1 MDHLE
6 LAIEYADEERVEEIL
21 PSIGGKELNRLFN
34 SKAGTRFTLLD
45 KADYMTT
52 TDTDPIASKRIVKLL
67 IDRSAL
73 RASQIINKRPP
84 LAPRNKKRNSTIKN
98 KGIAQSRTRTSKT

>member
-1 MDHLE
+1 MDLLE
-6 LAIEYADEERVEEIL
+6 LAIEYADEERVEEL
-21 PSIGGKELNRLFN
+21 LSSVGTKELNRVFN

-45 KADYMTT
+45 KAEYMAT

-73 RASQIINKRPP
+73 RANQIKQRPP
-84 LAPRNKKRNSTIKN
+84 LAPRKIKRNSTIKN
-98 KGIAQSRTRTSKT
+98 KGIAHSRARN